1 MINDGAS
8 WTIISTDKSE
18 YSFFEGNGPVR
29 TPITPVPI
37 VNNLQVSY
45 AGEYAGAGAQLLYH
59 AFVTAFAFRA
69 IFRLVPV
76 REIGFNRP
84 QAGEQIDNA
93 RFLIS
98 WKDPA

>member
-45 AGEYAGAGAQLLYH
+45 AGAQLLYH
-59 AFVTAFAFRA
+59 AFVAAFAFRA
-69 IFRLVPV
+69 IFRQVPV

-84 QAGEQIDNA
+84 QGNKSIMQG
-93 RFLIS
+93 F
-98 WKDPA
+98 

>member
-45 AGEYAGAGAQLLYH
+45 AGAGAQLLYH
-59 AFVTAFAFRA
+59 AIVTAFAFRA
-69 IFRLVPV
+69 SFRQVPV
-76 REIGFNRP
+76 REIGFNQP
-84 QAGEQIDNA
+84 QGNKSIMQG
-93 RFLIS
+93 F
-98 WKDPA
+98 